1 VIRRTAF
8 HFESQGR
15 PLLAWLH
22 EPTGTRAERGVV
34 FCPAIGCEQV
44 HSYRS
49 VRRACDALAEAGVA
63 ALRFDYLGTGD
74 SAGDETEWRFAIWL
88 ANVRDAIGWLERHLG
103 SERIDLI
110 GLRIGATLALKIAE
124 ERPVEKLVLWAPVVK
139 GKRFVREMRM
149 LSASVEGATD
159 QVEAAGFLYVPELL
173 SELDAIDAAT
183 FESRCSSALIV
194 GEESPALRDRLR
206 TLGIETTEMACPGY
220 ADMMTYPHYTKVPSD
235 TIAGIVDW
243 LTTNERRGSSPPGR
257 CDPIASTTPTGI
269 NPAARQDIAER
280 PIVIAGDPE
289 LFGVVSEPV
298 GGEQDRPTILILNAG
313 AVHHVGPN
321 RLNVDVARRL
331 AEEGFRSVRVDIQ
344 GLGDSPAGD
353 PALENSVYP
362 DTLFR
367 DIERMM
373 TWLQEHEGATR
384 IVLFGLCSGAYAA
397 FQAAAQSPNPA
408 YVEALLLNPLT
419 FFWREGMP
427 LDDADIQ
434 AIEDDNYYTQAM
446 FDPRKWWKLLTGQS
460 RTGVFGAMKIA
471 LRKVVSRRSGTLAV
485 PDGLPEVKSEP
496 GVPSHPQRPDLRG
509 DLARIRAAHRH
520 VALWFSPTEPGY
532 TILMLQAKRQV
543 RDAIRSAAMSI
554 EHVAGADHTFSN
566 LGPRRVLIGQLVEH
580 LRKQYPLPKSGEV
593 PSPFSWLPRT
603 EKKESGVKPP
613 HSKARP

>member
-1 VIRRTAF
+1 MIRRTAF

-22 EPTGTRAERGVV
+22 EPAEARPERGVV
-34 FCPAIGCEQV
+34 FCPAVGCDQV
-44 HSYRS
+44 HAYRS
-49 VRRACDALAEAGVA
+49 VRRSCDALAEAGLA

-74 SAGDETEWRFAIWL
+74 SAGDETEWRFETWL
-88 ANVRDAIGWLERHLG
+88 ANVRDAIIWLAQHLR

-110 GLRIGATLALKIAE
+110 GLRLGATLALKVAE

-159 QVEAAGFLYVPELL
+159 QVEAAGFLYTPELL
-173 SELDAIDAAT
+173 AELDAIDAAK
-183 FESRCSSALIV
+183 FEPRCGAALIV
-194 GEESPALRDRLR
+194 GEESPALRDRLPE
-206 TLGIETTEMACPGY
+206 LGALTAEMACPGY

-235 TIAGIVDW
+235 TIAGIVEW
-243 LTTNERRGSSPPGR
+243 LGERRGLSPSNSSE
-257 CDPIASTTPTGI
+257 PIAATRSAGI
-269 NPAARQDIAER
+269 NPAARQGIVRPDVVER
-280 PIVIAGDPE
+280 PIVMTGDPE
-289 LFGVVSEPV
+289 LFGVLSEPAGDV
-298 GGEQDRPTILILNAG
+298 DRERPTILILNAG

-321 RLNVDVARRL
+321 RLHVDVARRF

-344 GLGDSPAGD
+344 GLGDSPAAD
-353 PALENSVYP
+353 PAFENAVYP

-397 FQAAAQSPNPA
+397 FQSAAQSTNPA
-408 YVEALLLNPLT
+408 FVEALLLNPLT

-434 AIEDDNYYTQAM
+434 AIEDDNYYTLAM
-446 FDPRKWWKLLTGQS
+446 FDPHKWWKLLTGRS

-471 LRKVVSRRSGTLAV
+471 LRKILSRRSGMPPV
-485 PDGLPEVKSEP
+485 PDGLPAVKSEP

-509 DLARIRAAHRH
+509 DLARIRTADRH

-543 RDAIRSAAMSI
+543 RDAIRDGAMRI
-554 EHVAGADHTFSN
+554 DHVAEADHTFSN
-566 LGPRRVLIGQLVEH
+566 LGPRRVLIDQLVEH
-580 LRKQYPLPKSGEV
+580 LRRR
-593 PSPFSWLPRT
+593 FPRR
-603 EKKESGVKPP
+603 EQIAEPER
-613 HSKARP
+613 RPTRDRSLIG